1 MKNNA
6 VKTIMRLLIGG
17 AMVFAS
23 VAHFTFARAE
33 FQAQVPNWLPL
44 GKDLVVILSGIAEL
58 ALGLAMIFATKWRKQ
73 AGYALAL
80 FYVLIFPGN
89 IAQYVNHISAFG
101 LDTDQARLIR
111 LFFQPVLILWALYS
125 TGAFDKEEDVA
136 NSFYDLDA
144 IDLKGRKVSMSDFKG
159 KTVMVVN
166 TASKC
171 GLTPQYEGLEALYKK
186 YQDKGLVILGF
197 PSNQFANQEPGTSDD
212 IAATCSIN
220 YGVTFPM
227 FSKVD
232 VNGAEAHPVF
242 KFLKAKA
249 GSYFINRSVKWNFT
263 KFLVDKSGNVVMRF
277 SPYTKP
283 EELEKDLVKYL

>member
-1 MKNNA
+1 MKTEIL
-6 VKTIMRLLIGG
+6 KTIMRLLIGG
-17 AMVFAS
+17 AMVFAA
-23 VAHFTFARAE
+23 VAHFTFARGE

-58 ALGLAMIFATKWRKQ
+58 ALGLAVLFATKWRKQ

-89 IAQYVNHISAFG
+89 IAQYINHINAFG

-125 TGAFDKEEDVA
+125 TGTFDKDDTIA
-136 NSFYDLDA
+136 DSFYDLDA
-144 IDLKGRKVSMSDFKG
+144 IDLKGRKVSMSDYKG

-212 IAATCSIN
+212 IAAVCSIN

-249 GSYFINRSVKWNFT
+249 GSYFINSSVKWNFT